1 MANPPVRDRS
11 TILVLNGPNLNL
23 LGLRQPEI
31 YGTDSLA
38 DVEKLVTETAAPH
51 GLTTDCRQ
59 SNHEGQLID
68 WIQEARERHAAII
81 INPAGYSHTSIAL
94 RDALAPYVGHAR
106 PVSGGSRRRSPGSST
121 KSAAGGGTA
130 ASEIRAWARDNGFD
144 VPERGRVSAE
154 VRDAYAAAH

>member
-1 MANPPVRDRS
+1 MAQKVNIV
-11 TILVLNGPNLNL
+11 
-23 LGLRQPEI
+23 
-31 YGTDSLA
+31 
-38 DVEKLVTETAAPH
+38 
-51 GLTTDCRQ
+51 
-59 SNHEGQLID
+59 LID
-68 WIQEARERHAAII
+68 DIDQTDAEETVTFGLDGKEYAIDLNAKNAA
-81 INPAGYSHTSIAL
+81 AL

-106 PVSGGSRRRSPGSST
+106 PVSGGSRRRTSGSST